1 MKKAPLLIVLLIS
14 GLSFSQDEI
23 NEIKRVAQLRD
34 RYELMEKVRVFPNPS
49 ISDNISIEA
58 PKGSTCEVYSLSGHL
73 IQNNVVDDGVLRLNN
88 LSQGTYIVKIKLDH
102 MIRTEKFV
110 VV

>member
-1 MKKAPLLIVLLIS
+1 MKIASLFTALLIS
-14 GLSFSQDEI
+14 VLTFSQESQ

-49 ISDNISIEA
+49 NSDNISIEV
-58 PKGSTCEVYSLSGHL
+58 PIGSSCEIYSLSGQL
-73 IQNNVVDDGVLRLNN
+73 LQSATVDNGLARFSN
-88 LSQGTYIVKIKLDH
+88 LSQGTYIAKIKLAH

-110 VV
+110 VL

>member
-1 MKKAPLLIVLLIS
+1 MKIASLFTALLIS
-14 GLSFSQDEI
+14 VLTFSQESQ

-49 ISDNISIEA
+49 NSDYISIEV
-58 PKGSTCEVYSLSGHL
+58 PIGSSCEIYSLSGQL
-73 IQNNVVDDGVLRLNN
+73 VQSATVDNGLVRFSN

-110 VV
+110 VL

>member
-1 MKKAPLLIVLLIS
+1 MKITSLFTVLLIS
-14 GLSFSQDEI
+14 ALSFSQDSQ

-34 RYELMEKVRVFPNPS
+34 RYELMEQVRVFPNPS
-49 ISDNISIEA
+49 NSNHISIEV
-58 PKGSTCEVYSLSGHL
+58 PTGSSCEIYSLSGQL
-73 IQNNVVDDGVLRLNN
+73 IQSATVDNGLVRFSN

-110 VV
+110 VL